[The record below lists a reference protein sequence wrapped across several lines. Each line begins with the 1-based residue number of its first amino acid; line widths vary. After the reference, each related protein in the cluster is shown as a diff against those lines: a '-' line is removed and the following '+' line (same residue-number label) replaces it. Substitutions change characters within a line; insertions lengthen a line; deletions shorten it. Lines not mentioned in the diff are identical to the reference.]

1 MPERED
7 LQKKSVQ
14 PWPIQTKVYGVTQI
28 TDQQTHSLPDQRSD
42 IEAVKLLGLRCDMF
56 IKHLMHAELY
66 IFKQ

>member
-1 MPERED
+1 MADP
-7 LQKKSVQ
+7 
-14 PWPIQTKVYGVTQI
+14 TKVYGVTQI

-56 IKHLMHAELY
+56 IKRLMRAELH